1 MEGLDTAE
9 IVIKWYTPILLLV
22 GAVLSFA
29 DPITDILM
37 LVEFY
42 RTDHKTWFCVGLTF
56 VLLPCLAFPLL
67 YLGAWREKLS
77 QYSGKRKSWETLLC
91 GFHPFSVAFSRLQG
105 FVYCLTKWWREED
118 EVDEEEPA
126 RYALEYSDMAAVFES
141 VLEAAPQL
149 IIQVYAISAQNQEV
163 EDIQLI
169 SLFVSLFSLAWAF
182 TIVDKILYER
192 VVNDDNQPLSLKGRV
207 FFFIGQFFSLGT
219 RIGAILYFTM
229 FYKWWI
235 VVFMLSHTVV
245 MLTVDIIL
253 CCANNSDCK
262 CELGIS
268 VKAVMFCCLFWLR
281 DDVLL
286 QQVVREDFDQTS
298 LRKLQKFCSVLF
310 VLENTGMMLPWL
322 LDEKSGE
329 NTVQLVLSVISL
341 LLYVMFHVWVRF
353 KLWSCVYDN

>member
-1 MEGLDTAE
+1 MAK
-9 IVIKWYTPILLLV
+9 IVIKWYTPIVLLV
-22 GAVLSFA
+22 GTVLSFA
-29 DPITDILM
+29 DPISDILI

-42 RTDHKTWFCVGLTF
+42 RTDHKTWFYLGLAF

-67 YLGAWREKLS
+67 YLGAWRHKLS

-91 GFHPFSVAFSRLQG
+91 GFHPFSVAFARLQG
-105 FVYCLTKWWREED
+105 FVYCLSKWRRDEV

-126 RYALEYSDMAAVFES
+126 RYVLEYSDMAAVFES
-141 VLEAAPQL
+141 VLEAAPQFL
-149 IIQVYAISAQNQEV
+149 IQWYAITTQNQEV
-163 EDIQLI
+163 EDIQMI
-169 SLFVSLFSLAWAF
+169 SLVVSSFSLAWAF

-192 VVNDDNQPLSLKGRV
+192 VLSAGNLSLKHRV
-207 FFFIGQFFSLGT
+207 YFFIGQYISLGI
-219 RIGAILYFTM
+219 RLSAILYFTR

-253 CCANNSDCK
+253 CCANSDCK

-268 VKAVMFCCLFWLR
+268 VKVVMFCCLFWLR

-286 QQVVREDFDQTS
+286 QQVVREDFDKTS
-298 LRKLQKFCSVLF
+298 QRKLLKFCSVLF
-310 VLENTGMMLPWL
+310 VLENSGMMLPWL

-329 NTVQLVLSVISL
+329 NTVQLVLSVIGL
-341 LLYVMFHVWVRF
+341 LLYMMFHVWVRF
-353 KLWSCVYDN
+353 KLWSCVYNN